1 MRRRLNIML
10 VEDYDE
16 LRDAIVEKLGQDGH
30 QVIGV
35 PMAEDVDDT
44 PNRSVPDLYIIDLNL
59 PGEDGLSLARR
70 IRRHHPDVAI
80 VMATARASVADR
92 IVGYEA
98 GAHVYIPKPFSLDEL
113 RAVISS
119 IGERLHQGP
128 RGADTSACLDL
139 LGMQFIGPKATVTMN
154 AEEIQLLSA
163 FARTHEQ
170 VLERWQVAQHLTVL
184 MGAQTDQIKVKISRL
199 RKKLLQAGIE
209 EPAVKAI
216 REFGYKLC
224 FRFRVS
230 SNPSVGNSNALHGS
244 GGP

>member
-1 MRRRLNIML
+1 ML

-16 LRDAIVEKLGQDGH
+16 LRDAIVEKLELDGH

-80 VMATARASVADR
+80 VMATARSSVADR

-98 GAHVYIPKPFSLDEL
+98 GAHVYIPKPFSLEEL
-113 RAVISS
+113 RAVIAS
-119 IGERLHQGP
+119 IGERLHRGP
-128 RGADTSACLDL
+128 RGADVNACLNL
-139 LGMQFIGPKATVTMN
+139 LGMQFIGPQATVTMN
-154 AEEIQLLSA
+154 AEEVQLLNA
-163 FARTHEQ
+163 FARTHDQ
-170 VLERWQVAQHLTVL
+170 VLERWQVAQHLKVL
-184 MGAQTDQIKVKISRL
+184 MDTQTDQIKVKVSRL

-209 EPAVKAI
+209 EPAIKAI
-216 REFGYKLC
+216 RDLGYKLC
-224 FRFRVS
+224 FRFLVS
-230 SNPSVGNSNALHGS
+230 SNPSAGNSNAMHKS
-244 GGP
+244 DRA